1 MAIDNKALYNLG
13 YGLYIITCNDGVK
26 DNGMIGNTVMQVSSD
41 KIAVGINKANY
52 SYGVIK
58 KTGKMNVHCLT
69 EKASFER
76 FKTFGFQSGK
86 TADKM
91 RYETFYRSQNGLA
104 VLDKNINS
112 FLSLKVEGEV
122 DLGSHGLFICS
133 VVESE
138 VFNNEPSMTYAYYHK
153 NVKPAPAPTKAKGYR
168 CKICGYVY
176 EGSPLPSDFI
186 CPWCK
191 HPASDFE
198 EIK

>member
-1 MAIDNKALYNLG
+1 
-13 YGLYIITCNDGVK
+13 
-26 DNGMIGNTVMQVSSD
+26 MQVSSD

-168 CKICGYVY
+168 CKICGRRGNHVALEIDHIKPIAKGGKSTYDNLQTLCKRCNQ
-176 EGSPLPSDFI
+176 EKSDK
-186 CPWCK
+186 WY
-191 HPASDFE
+191 
-198 EIK
+198 